1 MMAESIVRRMDRRLL
16 KSNPNAWPSSS
27 CLALDSQP
35 IIMDI
40 LHSPPIGLM
49 MKDAAGIFVQEEH
62 VAFRLS
68 DDDSTR
74 GPKSRWLLVNARKK
88 KTHLFLNWT
97 PLREYAALK
106 CRSMHIW
113 PEIVSPSQSFA
124 A

>member
-1 MMAESIVRRMDRRLL
+1 MAESIVRRMDRRLL

-74 GPKSRWLLVNARKK
+74 GPKSRWLLVNAQKK
-88 KTHLFLNWT
+88 KTTALVSELDPIT
-97 PLREYAALK
+97 GVRCLEMPQYAHMA
-106 CRSMHIW
+106 
-113 PEIVSPSQSFA
+113 
-124 A
+124 